1 MANLPLAKSD
11 WRRETAEEPVAKVQ
25 NRFFEQNPTNLV
37 EGSSLILRP
46 GFKFWTNLGN
56 SPVLSIHSQDG
67 AFQNDAFV
75 IQTNQVMRID
85 EQATTIGP
93 LSSSFS
99 SNKTSA
105 NQACFSNS
113 IGSVPSYFF
122 FIKGTSLDSY
132 CHLPVAT
139 NYITFSAQPEVD
151 SIVRL
156 GEMYYKFVA
165 PGNVDTGTIDGTS
178 TNPWKVSRGAV
189 AGEAFFN
196 LTRAVNAVG
205 TAGTDYS
212 SVLTKNPL
220 VNADEYT
227 GLTVVNF
234 YAATGGVGG
243 NSINTSVSAT
253 SVMSFASATFTGGA
267 SSGKDD
273 SSHAVPLPADEG
285 DPFLR
290 EISVKALASI
300 NSYTIVVVN
309 SQYNGTSGRFYWI
322 NPGETWIDPLSFATT
337 ESNPDSIVSVQVI
350 GDQLWFLGKDSIEIW
365 SATGDPDLPFAKIN
379 GLTMNYGSLEG
390 TDATINNI
398 LFFADTTGIV
408 YSVSG
413 GAPTRISTNAIEEKV
428 RQFQQNI
435 NYYTSAELVFKFR
448 AWTYSADGHLFYV
461 LNLGDENTFVYD
473 LTSDQWTRWNNYN
486 SSILRQHAGCSIF
499 ASIEIPYSDSM
510 LLIKSNPVIVG
521 DIYSGTLWAVDP
533 SYKYDDNTTRTAVTA
548 IETVFTTGFPAR
560 MRETTKCNEVY
571 VTGSVGNPSLSGPGY
586 LIDGD
591 GGAYLT
597 DGDGGPYLTD
607 PSMPVEG
614 LTVVGPSIATVSL
627 ETSDDNGR
635 TWFSHGALEINPDE
649 WSFELVWR
657 SLGVIQAPGRIF
669 RFTDYGALMR
679 VDGVDMR

>member
-37 EGSSLILRP
+37 EGASLVLRP

-56 SPVLSIHSQDG
+56 SPVLSIYSQDG
-67 AFQNDAFV
+67 AFQNDTFV
-75 IQTNQVMRID
+75 IQTSQVMRLD
-85 EQATTIGP
+85 EQATVIGP

-99 SNKTSA
+99 SSSTST
-105 NQACFSNS
+105 NRACFSNA

-122 FIKGTSLDSY
+122 FVKGTTLDSY

-139 NYITFSAQPEVD
+139 NSLTFTAQPEVD

-165 PGNVDTGTIDGTS
+165 PGAVNTGPIDGTS
-178 TNPWKVSRGAV
+178 TNPWKVNRGAV

-196 LTRAVNAVG
+196 LTKAVNAVG
-205 TAGTDYS
+205 TPGSDYS
-212 SVLTKNPL
+212 SILTKNPL
-220 VNADEYT
+220 VNADEYG

-234 YAATGGVGG
+234 YAATGGLSG
-243 NSINTSVSAT
+243 NTIQASVSAT
-253 SVMSFASATFTGGA
+253 TVMSFASSSFTGGA
-267 SSGKDD
+267 ESGKDFK
-273 SSHAVPLPADEG
+273 SHAVPLPADEG

-290 EISVKALASI
+290 EISVKAVTTI
-300 NSYTIVVVN
+300 NSYVIVVVN

-337 ESNPDSIVSVQVI
+337 ESNPDSIVSVQVV
-350 GDQLWFLGKDSIEIW
+350 GDQLWFLGRDSIEIW
-365 SATGDPDLPFAKIN
+365 AATGDPDLPFAKIN
-379 GLTMNYGSLEG
+379 GLTMNYGALEG
-390 TDATINNI
+390 TDVTINNM

-413 GAPTRISTNAIEEKV
+413 GAPQRISTNSIEEKV
-428 RQFQQNI
+428 RQFQQNL

-448 AWTYSADGHLFYV
+448 TWTYSADGHLFYI
-461 LNLGDENTFVYD
+461 LNLGDLHTFAYD
-473 LTSDQWTRWNNYN
+473 VTSEQWTSWSNYN
-486 SSILRQHAGCSIF
+486 SDILRQHAGCPVF
-499 ASIEIPYSDSM
+499 ASLEIPYSDST
-510 LLIKSNPVIVG
+510 LLIKSNPVVVG
-521 DIYSGTLWAVDP
+521 DIYSGTLWVVDP
-533 SYKYDDNTTRTAVTA
+533 AYRYDDNTDRTAVTV

-571 VTGSVGNPSLSGPGY
+571 VTGSVGSPSLSGPVY

-591 GGAYLT
+591 SGAYLT

-607 PSMPVEG
+607 PAMPVEG
-614 LTVVGPSIATVSL
+614 LTVDGSSLSIVTL

-635 TWFSHGALEINPDE
+635 TWVSHGSLEINPDE
-649 WSFELVWR
+649 WTFELVWR

-669 RFTDYGALMR
+669 RFTDYGSLAR